1 MRTLD
6 PVCGMTVGLDTP
18 YRYTWDGEEYGFCC
32 KGCLDKFALEPKKWL
47 EKQAAPKLVTIGLKK
62 KAPAAAAPEIV
73 HEHEHVHVHEES
85 AAHGGGK
92 YTCPMH
98 PEVVKDGPGDCP
110 KCGMA
115 LEPMDAT
122 AAGDDGELTMMTRR
136 LIVAVAFTVPLIVI
150 AMGMMG
156 WRWVELALATPVAT
170 WAAWPLHARAIA
182 SVRHRS
188 PNMFTLI
195 GLGVAVTYAYSVA
208 AAVMG
213 REDLYFEAA
222 ASIVTLVLVGQVLEL
237 RARRRTGDAIRSLME
252 LAPKTARR
260 IRGERDED
268 VPLDAI
274 RRGDRLRV
282 RPGEKVP
289 VDGVVEDGAG
299 AIDESMITG
308 EPVPVEKG
316 AGAKVIGGTVNG
328 TAPLVIRATAVGKD
342 TVLARIVAMVAEARA
357 TRAPVQ
363 RLADRVSAYF
373 VPAVVLVAIG
383 AFAAWAAVGPAPR
396 MEHAVI
402 NAVAVLVIACPC
414 ALGLATPMSITVAMG
429 RGARAGV
436 LFKDAEAIERLRD
449 VDTIAVDKTGTL
461 TMGKP
466 RVVQVI
472 GDEREVLR
480 VAAALERGSE
490 HPLASAILARAAEL
504 GIDAAAAGSVKV
516 VAGEGVRG
524 TVDGEEAAIG
534 RASFAGAEAAAGD
547 RIRVY
552 VSRGGKSLGAI
563 ELADPIKPSA
573 REAIAALRAEG
584 VRVVMLS
591 GDAAATAR
599 AVGRELGM
607 RDDDV
612 LAELRPDGKA
622 DAIARLQKDGAVVAM
637 AGDGINDAPALAK
650 ADVGV
655 AMGTGTDVAIHSA
668 GVTLVGG
675 DLGGLVRA
683 RRLSRATMRNVRQNL
698 FFAFAYNMLGVPIA
712 AGALYPFTGALLSP
726 EIAAAAMSLSSV
738 SVIGNALRLRA
749 AAL

>member
-1 MRTLD
+1 M
-6 PVCGMTVGLDTP
+6 V
-18 YRYTWDGEEYGFCC
+18 
-32 KGCLDKFALEPKKWL
+32 
-47 EKQAAPKLVTIGLKK
+47 
-62 KAPAAAAPEIV
+62 
-73 HEHEHVHVHEES
+73 HEHVHMHEHVHEETP
-85 AAHGGGK
+85 AHTGGR

-98 PEVVKDGPGDCP
+98 PEIVKDGPGDCP

-122 AAGDDGELTMMTRR
+122 APADDSELRMMTTR
-136 LIVAVAFTVPLIVI
+136 LIVAVVFTVPLIVV

-156 WRWVELALATPVAT
+156 MTWLQVALATPVAT
-170 WAAWPLHARAIA
+170 WAAWPLHVRAAA

-195 GLGVAVTYAYSVA
+195 GLGVTVTYAYSVV

-213 REDLYFEAA
+213 RGDLYFEAA
-222 ASIVTLVLVGQVLEL
+222 ASVVTLVLVGQVLEL
-237 RARRRTGDAIRSLME
+237 RARGRTGEAIRSLME

-274 RRGDRLRV
+274 RKNDRLRV
-282 RPGEKVP
+282 RPGERVP
-289 VDGVVEDGAG
+289 VDGIVEDGAG
-299 AIDESMITG
+299 TLDESMITG
-308 EPVPVEKG
+308 EAMPVEKR
-316 AGAKVIGGTVNG
+316 AGDRVIGGTVNG
-328 TAPLVIRATAVGKD
+328 TAPLVVRATAVGKD

-363 RLADRVSAYF
+363 RLADRVSAFF
-373 VPAVVLVAIG
+373 VPAVVLVAIA
-383 AFAAWAAVGPAPR
+383 AFAVWAFAGPTPR
-396 MEHAVI
+396 LEHAVI

-429 RGARAGV
+429 RGAHAGV

-449 VDTIAVDKTGTL
+449 VDVIAVDKTGTL

-466 RVVQVI
+466 RVVGVE
-472 GDEREVLR
+472 GDEREVIR
-480 VAAALERGSE
+480 IAAALERGSE
-490 HPLASAILARAAEL
+490 HPLASAIVARAAEL
-504 GIDAAAAGSVKV
+504 GIDAPAVTDVRV
-516 VAGEGVRG
+516 VPGEGVMG
-524 TVDGEEAAIG
+524 IVDGKPAAIG
-534 RASFAGAEAAAGD
+534 RASFAGAEASASD
-547 RIRVY
+547 RIRVH
-552 VSRGGKSLGAI
+552 VKHGEQRLGAI
-563 ELADPIKPSA
+563 ELADPIKPGA
-573 REAIAALRAEG
+573 REAIAALRADG
-584 VRVVMLS
+584 ARVVMLS
-591 GDAAATAR
+591 GDATATAR

-612 LAELRPDGKA
+612 IAELRPDGKA
-622 DAIARLQKDGAVVAM
+622 AAIAALQQQEHVVAM
-637 AGDGINDAPALAK
+637 AGDGINDAPALAR

-655 AMGTGTDVAIHSA
+655 AMGTGTDVAIQTA

-712 AGALYPFTGALLSP
+712 AGVLYPLTGLLLSP
-726 EIAAAAMSLSSV
+726 ELAAAAMSLSSV

-749 AAL
+749 TAL